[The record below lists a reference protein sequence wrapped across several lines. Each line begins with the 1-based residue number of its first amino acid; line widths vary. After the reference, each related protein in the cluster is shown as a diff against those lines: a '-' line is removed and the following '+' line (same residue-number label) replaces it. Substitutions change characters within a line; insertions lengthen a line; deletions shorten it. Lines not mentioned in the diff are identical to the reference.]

1 MEENEKLDIKHIPV
15 LLPEVMHFLKI
26 NENGLYVDGT
36 LGSGGHT
43 IAMLKKGA
51 RVIAIDQ
58 DEDAIARAKRR
69 IRRELG
75 DIPDRFKVVHEN
87 HENIDVVLDALG
99 IKAIDG
105 ILLDLGVSSEQLDYP
120 ERGFSFRF
128 DAPLDMRMDASLKVT
143 AADLINGLTKDELV
157 ELFVTYGEV
166 YKPLKIASAIV
177 RARVEK
183 RIDTTQELAN
193 IIAKAYRRGW
203 NRKIHP
209 ATQVFQALRIAVN
222 NEYRSLERV
231 LNVSINYLKIGARI
245 AVISFHSIEDRQ
257 VKVAFSENELLLPIT
272 RKPVVA
278 GQDEMEAN
286 PRARS
291 AKLRVAERIKRG

>member
-1 MEENEKLDIKHIPV
+1 
-15 LLPEVMHFLKI
+15 MHFLKI

-43 IAMLKKGA
+43 LAMLKKGA

-58 DEDAIARAKRR
+58 DEEAIVRAKHR
-69 IRRELG
+69 IKEELG
-75 DIPDRFKVVHEN
+75 EIPDNLTIVQKN
-87 HENIDVVLDALG
+87 HENIDIVLDALG
-99 IKAIDG
+99 IKSVDG
-105 ILLDLGVSSEQLDYP
+105 ILLDLGVSSEQLDSP

-128 DAPLDMRMDASLKVT
+128 DAPLDMRMDTNLKVT

-166 YKPLKIASAIV
+166 YKPLKIANAICE
-177 RARVEK
+177 ARTQKKIE
-183 RIDTTQELAN
+183 TTKELAD
-193 IIAKAYRRGW
+193 IIASAYGRRW
-203 NRKIHP
+203 DRKIHP

-231 LNVSINYLKIGARI
+231 LDVSVNYLKIGARI
-245 AVISFHSIEDRQ
+245 AVISFHSIEDRL
-257 VKVAFSENELLLPIT
+257 VKVAFSENKLLLPVT
-272 RKPVVA
+272 RKPVTA
-278 GQDEMEAN
+278 GQDEIEAN

-291 AKLRVAERIKRG
+291 AKLRVAERIKHD